1 MTETTKHDSNKAPLA
16 LIPTSAL
23 IEEAHVLAFGARKY
37 GTHNW
42 RQGIT
47 WSKLISAILRHM
59 AAFNAGENFDQE
71 SGLHHLAHVRVSCA
85 FLLEYMSSHPELDDR
100 YTTVPKL
107 TKEQKELISPLEF
120 LDRFASCGR
129 SKEPPWLSESERV
142 SQI

>member
-1 MTETTKHDSNKAPLA
+1 VTEATKHDSTKAPLA

-23 IEEAHVLAFGARKY
+23 IEEAHVLAFGAHKY

-42 RQGIT
+42 RQGIA

-59 AAFNAGENFDQE
+59 VAFNAGEDFDQE

-100 YTTVPKL
+100 YTTTSKL

-120 LDRFASCGR
+120 LDRFAPTGC
-129 SKEPPWLSESERV
+129 SKEPPWLSEY
-142 SQI
+142 